1 MILRK
6 VKKVSVAV
14 IAGVKMA
21 ERCFNFDEVYV
32 AQVFPMCWVFD
43 DWQQQPWQEGL
54 VAHVVCIFGGAPQ
67 VPSHD
72 F

>member
-43 DWQQQPWQEGL
+43 D
-54 VAHVVCIFGGAPQ
+54 
-67 VPSHD
+67 
-72 F
+72 